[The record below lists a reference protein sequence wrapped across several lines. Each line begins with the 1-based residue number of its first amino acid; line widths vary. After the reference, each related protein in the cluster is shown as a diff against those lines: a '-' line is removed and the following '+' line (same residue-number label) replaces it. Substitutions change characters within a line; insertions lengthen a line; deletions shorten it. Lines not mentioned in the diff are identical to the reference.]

1 MTLKK
6 NKKLQ
11 RQTEYAKQS
20 GRMSIKEDGKSI
32 KSCVNN
38 ISAKIYIWKK
48 NYNDLQIENT
58 EGLDLYKNDAYI
70 YLLPYSRQ
78 QVNIYMCEIVNYKIL
93 LITNV
98 KPNKQSH
105 KNPF

>member
-6 NKKLQ
+6 KQKLQ

-32 KSCVNN
+32 KSCVNY

-58 EGLDLYKNDAYI
+58 EGLDLYKNYAYMYI

-78 QVNIYMCEIVNYKIL
+78 HVNIYEIVNYKMA
-93 LITNV
+93 
-98 KPNKQSH
+98 PNYKCETKQTVT
-105 KNPF
+105 